1 MNSGSD
7 SLKGA
12 STLILKLEPAMGLL
26 TINCGMFV
34 RYYGIKELSPRNS
47 IISTKFSA
55 RAFASRKPMKKSRR
69 EGRPSKSFTL
79 QTKETLPEDI
89 NGLAD
94 MHPSKDGNTNNGKS
108 VDSTPPDIIS
118 IPSRS
123 TVLQACTIT
132 SGLIAALGLII
143 RQFNMIKSPN
153 QYRMLGRWK
162 DYPFLTAPRKYHWKK
177 LHKVLALA
185 LLVEWHSVVWS
196 AVGFELWHLELIT
209 GLVLIIS
216 SCRYILLKTW
226 RYFAESS
233 DTANKQILSSLQPYD
248 YLVVAFLPGMSE
260 ELLFRGALLPVLG
273 FDWKSV
279 IVVSTLFGVL
289 HLGNGRKYSFAVWA
303 TFVGIVYG
311 YATIMS
317 SSVIVPMASHA
328 LNNLVG
334 GLLWRYTSKSLE

>member
-1 MNSGSD
+1 MIGKLRRDQKEDKVDQPRLHTNNARCIFHANDETLVNNDRIQDFLYKPKGKLNIDNSPQV
-7 SLKGA
+7 
-12 STLILKLEPAMGLL
+12 LEG
-26 TINCGMFV
+26 GMFV

-94 MHPSKDGNTNNGKS
+94 MHPSNDGNTNNGKS

-123 TVLQACTIT
+123 NVLQACTIT

-162 DYPFLTAPRKYHWKK
+162 DYPFLTAPRK
-177 LHKVLALA
+177 
-185 LLVEWHSVVWS
+185 
-196 AVGFELWHLELIT
+196 
-209 GLVLIIS
+209 
-216 SCRYILLKTW
+216 
-226 RYFAESS
+226 
-233 DTANKQILSSLQPYD
+233 
-248 YLVVAFLPGMSE
+248 
-260 ELLFRGALLPVLG
+260 
-273 FDWKSV
+273 
-279 IVVSTLFGVL
+279 
-289 HLGNGRKYSFAVWA
+289 A

>member
-1 MNSGSD
+1 
-7 SLKGA
+7 
-12 STLILKLEPAMGLL
+12 
-26 TINCGMFV
+26 MFV

-47 IISTKFSA
+47 IISTKYSA
-55 RAFASRKPMKKSRR
+55 RAFASRKPMKISR
-69 EGRPSKSFTL
+69 EGRLSKSFTL

-94 MHPSKDGNTNNGKS
+94 MCPSKDGNNNNGKS
-108 VDSTPPDIIS
+108 LDSTPPDIIS

-123 TVLQACTIT
+123 NVLQACTIT

-143 RQFNMIKSPN
+143 RQVSHVGSMEGLPILDCSTEVSF
-153 QYRMLGRWK
+153 
-162 DYPFLTAPRKYHWKK
+162 
-177 LHKVLALA
+177 
-185 LLVEWHSVVWS
+185 
-196 AVGFELWHLELIT
+196 GFELWHLELIT
-209 GLVLIIS
+209 GLVLLIS

-233 DTANKQILSSLQPYD
+233 DTANKQELRAEPTEPTEYSLLAVKVLSSLQPYD

-260 ELLFRGALLPVLG
+260 ELLFRGALLPILG

-334 GLLWRYTSKSLE
+334 GLFWRYTSKSLE

>member
-1 MNSGSD
+1 
-7 SLKGA
+7 
-12 STLILKLEPAMGLL
+12 MGLL

-94 MHPSKDGNTNNGKS
+94 MHPSNDGNTNNGKS

-123 TVLQACTIT
+123 NVLQACTIT
-132 SGLIAALGLII
+132 SWLIAALGLII
-143 RQFNMIKSPN
+143 RQVSHVGSMEGLPILDCSTEVSCTGILSFKYMEKLRN
-153 QYRMLGRWK
+153 YR
-162 DYPFLTAPRKYHWKK
+162 F
-177 LHKVLALA
+177 
-185 LLVEWHSVVWS
+185 
-196 AVGFELWHLELIT
+196 GFELWHLELIT

-289 HLGNGRKYSFAVWA
+289 HLGNGRKYSFACQ
-303 TFVGIVYG
+303 
-311 YATIMS
+311 
-317 SSVIVPMASHA
+317 VPMASHA

-334 GLLWRYTSKSLE
+334 GLLWRYTSNSLE